1 MNLGRFDRKN
11 REANEEAADIQKEV
25 VHGVLSI
32 VEEEGTV
39 RIDLSGKIDAS
50 NYESIQ
56 TTCIKLLEKDTVNS
70 FVFDMDK
77 VTYVSSAG
85 LRMFS
90 AINRKCIEL
99 SKSYRLTQMSKSLF
113 KMFQMTGYA
122 SAFTI
127 DVKEE

>member
-11 REANEEAADIQKEV
+11 RETEETADVQKEV
-25 VHGVLSI
+25 VHGILSI
-32 VEEEGTV
+32 IEDGDIAKVE
-39 RIDLSGKIDAS
+39 LSGKIDAS

-56 TTCIKLLEKDTVNS
+56 STCIELLEKDSVSN

-90 AINRKCIEL
+90 TINHKCAEL
-99 SKSYRLTQMSKSLF
+99 DKSYRLTQMSESLY

>member
-32 VEEEGTV
+32 VEEGDTV
-39 RIDLSGKIDAS
+39 RVDLSGKIDAS

-90 AINRKCIEL
+90 AINRKCTEL
-99 SKSYRLTQMSKSLF
+99 SKSYRLTQMSESLF

>member
-11 REANEEAADIQKEV
+11 REANEEAADVQKEV
-25 VHGVLSI
+25 VHGILSI
-32 VEEEGTV
+32 AEEGDTARV
-39 RIDLSGKIDAS
+39 NLSGKIDAS

-56 TTCIKLLEKDTVNS
+56 ATCIELLEKDTVNS
-70 FVFDMDK
+70 FVFDMDR

-90 AINRKCIEL
+90 AINRKCAEL
-99 SKSYRLTQMSKSLF
+99 SKSYRLTQMSESLF

-122 SAFTI
+122 SAFAI